1 MSQPAIKALFLD
13 LGGVFLTN
21 GWDRI
26 SRQKAAEAFS
36 LDFAD
41 MNERH
46 RIIFDA
52 YEAGKMTLDEYVNL
66 LVFHQERNF
75 TLKDFTDFMYNESTP
90 YQEMIDLVCRIKK
103 KYNLRTVAV
112 NNEGRELNEYRIHK
126 FGLTGWIDIFASSC
140 FVHTRKP
147 DKDIYLSALDFSQVK
162 PEEVVYLDDRKVFI
176 EAAAALGIKGIHHI
190 NVDSTRQAL
199 AGFGLTEVL

>member
-21 GWDRI
+21 GWDRN

-52 YEAGKMTLDEYVNL
+52 YEAGKMTLVEYVNL
-66 LVFHQERNF
+66 LVFHQQR
-75 TLKDFTDFMYNESTP
+75 DFTPQQFIDFMYEESAP
-90 YQEMIDLVCRIKK
+90 YQDMIDLVCRLKK

-112 NNEGRELNEYRIHK
+112 NNEGRELNEYRIDK

-147 DKDIYLSALDFSQVK
+147 DKDIYLSALDLSQVK
-162 PEEVVYLDDRKVFI
+162 PDEVVYIDDRKVFT
-176 EAAAALGIKGIHHI
+176 EAAAALGIRGIHH
-190 NVDSTRQAL
+190 TKFETTKQAL
-199 AGFGLTEVL
+199 AGFGLIETL